1 MDNDLFLVLGL
12 VIAGLAIPSVV
23 GAFVDS
29 RVPRVA
35 AIMVMIG
42 SGMIAVAI
50 MGKPSGY
57 SFEDVPKAFTRVIGK
72 YIN

>member
-1 MDNDLFLVLGL
+1 MNSDLFLVLGL
-12 VIAGLAIPSVV
+12 IIAGLAVPAVL
-23 GAFVDS
+23 GALVDS
-29 RVPRVA
+29 RVPRGA

-57 SFEDVPKAFTRVIGK
+57 TFKDVPKAFTRVIGK
-72 YIN
+72 YVN

>member
-1 MDNDLFLVLGL
+1 MNNDLFLVLGII
-12 VIAGLAIPSVV
+12 IAGLAIPAII
-23 GAFVDS
+23 GALVDS
-29 RVPRVA
+29 RVPRAA

-42 SGMIAVAI
+42 TGMIAIAI

-57 SFEDVPKAFTRVIGK
+57 KFQDVPKAFTRVIGR

>member
-1 MDNDLFLVLGL
+1 MDNDLFLVFGL
-12 VIAGLAIPSVV
+12 IIFGLSIPSII
-23 GAFVDS
+23 GALVDG
-29 RVPRVA
+29 RVPRGA

-57 SFEDVPKAFTRVIGK
+57 SFDDVPKAFTRVIGK
-72 YIN
+72 YLN

>member
-1 MDNDLFLVLGL
+1 MDNDLFLVFGL
-12 VIAGLAIPSVV
+12 IIFGLSIPAII

-29 RVPRVA
+29 RVPRGA

-50 MGKPSGY
+50 IGKPSGY
-57 SFEDVPKAFTRVIGK
+57 AIQDIPKAFTRVIGK
-72 YIN
+72 YID